1 MTKRLRIFFQRRY
14 TNDQQIHEKVLSI
27 INHQGNTSQNH
38 NEILL
43 HIYKD
48 VYFHKDK
55 REQMLVRMGRKGNT
69 YTVLVR
75 IQNETATME
84 NSLKVPQEIKNETTK

>member
-1 MTKRLRIFFQRRY
+1 MTNKYMKKCSASLI
-14 TNDQQIHEKVLSI
+14 TK
-27 INHQGNTSQNH
+27 
-38 NEILL
+38 EIQVKTTMKYYL

-69 YTVLVR
+69 YTMLVR
-75 IQNETATME
+75 IQTETATME
-84 NSLKVPQEIKNETTK
+84 NSLKVSQEIKNETTI